1 MVMFLQIIFIL
12 LKRVKT
18 DVKMKRETLPLI
30 KEI

>member
-18 DVKMKRETLPLI
+18 YVKMKRETLPLI
-30 KEI
+30 EEI